1 MDGGLEENMITPKLE
16 TERLILREIHSDD
29 VETIFKCWMQDENV
43 SRYMWWKASNDRNEA
58 KEFVE
63 FEIGNLENDKW
74 NRWIIVLK
82 STNEIIGTCL
92 VFFNEE
98 ERHWDISYNL
108 GRKFWGNGYVT
119 EAMNAVMK
127 YAVEKMKIRE
137 ISTAYAKENSAS
149 GNVLQ
154 KLGFQVVKEVPYEC
168 NGGEIITTGILCK
181 YKAQ

>member
-1 MDGGLEENMITPKLE
+1 M
-16 TERLILREIHSDD
+16 
-29 VETIFKCWMQDENV
+29 
-43 SRYMWWKASNDRNEA
+43 
-58 KEFVE
+58 
-63 FEIGNLENDKW
+63 
-74 NRWIIVLK
+74 
-82 STNEIIGTCL
+82 
-92 VFFNEE
+92 
-98 ERHWDISYNL
+98 
-108 GRKFWGNGYVT
+108 T